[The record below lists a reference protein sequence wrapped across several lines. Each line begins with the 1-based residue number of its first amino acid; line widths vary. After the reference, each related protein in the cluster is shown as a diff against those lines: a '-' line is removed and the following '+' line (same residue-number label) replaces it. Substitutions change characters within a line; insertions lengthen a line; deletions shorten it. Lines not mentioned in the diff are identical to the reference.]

1 MSPKER
7 ATVNPRVVLFAG
19 KAAPGYWMAKL
30 LIRLIVNVG
39 KVINS
44 DPDVKGLLTC
54 LFLPDYSVSR
64 KLALYSA
71 NVLMLTFSSRRVV
84 DACIRYL

>member
-1 MSPKER
+1 MGVIHRYLSLKATPAAER
-7 ATVNPRVVLFAG
+7 ATKFPPRVVLFAG

-44 DPDVKGLLTC
+44 DPDALGLLTV

-64 KLALYSA
+64 EYKLA
-71 NVLMLTFSSRRVV
+71 
-84 DACIRYL
+84 